1 MVIQSRVHH
10 RHHHHIL
17 FAYRSGSF
25 FRYPHHCEIADFRKF
40 ISITDT
46 VTGRCSWHSANDWHQ
61 QGNEYTISW
70 KWSGRHPGPN
80 PVNPE
85 IWIWIPDHFWLRLDV
100 PWWRFALSEHS
111 LVKLFIFLQM
121 MNLWRVLFVVM
132 YISLL
137 MLTFSLYDWNWC
149 NNSV

>member
-1 MVIQSRVHH
+1 MTIRSRVHH
-10 RHHHHIL
+10 HHHHHHHHIL

-46 VTGRCSWHSANDWHQ
+46 VTGRCSWHSANDGHQ
-61 QGNEYTISW
+61 QGNEYTTFW
-70 KWSGRHPGPN
+70 KWSCRHPGPN

-100 PWWRFALSEHS
+100 PCALWAQSSKTVYFFTNDES
-111 LVKLFIFLQM
+111 LTCVIRCYVHLAADADILFIWLKLVQ
-121 MNLWRVLFVVM
+121 
-132 YISLL
+132 
-137 MLTFSLYDWNWC
+137 
-149 NNSV
+149 